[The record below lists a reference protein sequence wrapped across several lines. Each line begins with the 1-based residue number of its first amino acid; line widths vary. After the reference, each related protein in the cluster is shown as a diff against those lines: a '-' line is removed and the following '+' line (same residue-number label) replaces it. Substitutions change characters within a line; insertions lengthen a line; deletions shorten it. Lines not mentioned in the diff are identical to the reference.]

1 MNKDIWLLNIYIILV
16 KKLEIRY
23 IYVLNLII
31 LLRLLNIK
39 MDLKYIYKRKNAMI
53 NKYAQIIYTK

>member
-53 NKYAQIIYTK
+53 NKYAPIIYTK